1 MVKFF
6 FYGGLVNWQKIKL
19 ENFLEDAD
27 ILLLKEGY
35 EEGYEE
41 GYLDSRNW
49 AQEELT

>member
-6 FYGGLVNWQKIKL
+6 FYGGLVDWQRIKL

-35 EEGYEE
+35 EEGY
-41 GYLDSRNW
+41 LDSRNRT
-49 AQEELT
+49 QEELA